1 MKIPGLPA
9 GFDMSKMAGNTSG
22 LGVLSG
28 LMNGKKT
35 GSKTEKE
42 ETSLKPFLNM
52 CTLIQ
57 EKRGDLQKLLVEKFN
72 SIFLENLPLNAV
84 DINNELIEST
94 TKMVAEQI
102 RSMLPEEN
110 MRILGLKLAKDA
122 YKPGTEDIFEASSME
137 KFNEIYN
144 EQLKQALVVLRK
156 EEPRQGGG
164 RRKRNTSKQI
174 GGIGL
179 NDLGGSINMETI
191 GNNIGK
197 LGQGITGLQEANQN
211 NGEPPAVDAKSVQPC
226 PEDNRL
232 VEIFDKLYGDGKF
245 QEAVKDMIVTK
256 IGKIIDSDEVKKEF
270 LATIKLKIDEIK
282 QVIDTQLS
290 TLITNLNNEQVMYL
304 LMIKELGNKYV
315 QEYYANKK
323 QGQTLSEY
331 IDERILSEKN
341 LAEQDAIKGGRRR
354 PSRKTK
360 RRQKR
365 RRQRRSTKNIA

>member
-1 MKIPGLPA
+1 MSIPGLPA
-9 GFDMSKMAGNTSG
+9 GLGELSKMAGNKSG
-22 LGVLSG
+22 LDAVLG
-28 LMNGKKT
+28 LNGKNT
-35 GSKTEKE
+35 GSNTEKE

-84 DINNELIEST
+84 DINNELIETT

-122 YKPGTEDIFEASSME
+122 YLEKKTDQENIFEASSME

-144 EQLKQALVVLRK
+144 EQLKKALVVLRK
-156 EEPRQGGG
+156 EKPRQGGG

-174 GGIGL
+174 GGGVP
-179 NDLGGSINMETI
+179 
-191 GNNIGK
+191 
-197 LGQGITGLQEANQN
+197 N
-211 NGEPPAVDAKSVQPC
+211 NGEPITVEAGSVQPC

-245 QEAVKDMIVTK
+245 QAAVKDMIVTK

-270 LATIKLKIDEIK
+270 LATIQPKIDEIK

-290 TLITNLNNEQVMYL
+290 TLITNLNNNQVMNL
-304 LMIKELGNKYV
+304 LMIKELGNNYV

-323 QGQTLSEY
+323 QGQTLSKY
-331 IDERILSEKN
+331 IDERILSEEK
-341 LAEQDAIKGGRRR
+341 LAETDANKGGRRR

-365 RRQRRSTKNIA
+365 RSQRRSTKNIA